1 MQKGQVRF
9 VVCTSTLAQGVNL
22 PIRYLIVRGLYQG
35 RQRIRVRDF
44 QNLIGRA
51 GRSGMHTEGSILFA
65 EPEIFERR
73 GSRSGGWRWD
83 QAKELLVP
91 ENSEPC
97 ASALL
102 EVIEPLRSENRKR
115 RIRDRLIVARAYVAG
130 VEQITALAQRLHASF
145 GDRGYSEQD
154 LSEQIAKKEQT
165 ISAIESFLMAHGDDG
180 EQDHDEETLSSLVE
194 ETLAFF
200 LADNEER
207 ELLRELFQMLAAHVL
222 QEIPEAARRITV
234 GKTLLGV
241 HESKQIERWVS
252 DQRDA
257 LLEAEDEESLLS
269 VIWPVLSAHIRNSTF
284 VKCNIPEILQDIG
297 RGWINGRPF
306 CALLEA
312 LQEAGARIGGGQ
324 RPRHPKID
332 HAVDLCENA
341 LAYEGNLV
349 LGAVIEMVMWIMP
362 DESETLVPLLQR
374 LQKRLKY
381 GVASASAVAVHEAG
395 FADRIVASE
404 IASVLGNQVNS
415 AREARRAIGRR
426 NVAVRELLQTHPAFF
441 MQRLEEIA
449 ARP

>member
-1 MQKGQVRF
+1 
-9 VVCTSTLAQGVNL
+9 
-22 PIRYLIVRGLYQG
+22 
-35 RQRIRVRDF
+35 
-44 QNLIGRA
+44 
-51 GRSGMHTEGSILFA
+51 
-65 EPEIFERR
+65 
-73 GSRSGGWRWD
+73 
-83 QAKELLVP
+83 
-91 ENSEPC
+91 
-97 ASALL
+97 
-102 EVIEPLRSENRKR
+102 
-115 RIRDRLIVARAYVAG
+115 
-130 VEQITALAQRLHASF
+130 
-145 GDRGYSEQD
+145 
-154 LSEQIAKKEQT
+154 
-165 ISAIESFLMAHGDDG
+165 
-180 EQDHDEETLSSLVE
+180 
-194 ETLAFF
+194 
-200 LADNEER
+200 
-207 ELLRELFQMLAAHVL
+207 
-222 QEIPEAARRITV
+222 
-234 GKTLLGV
+234 
-241 HESKQIERWVS
+241 
-252 DQRDA
+252 
-257 LLEAEDEESLLS
+257 
-269 VIWPVLSAHIRNSTF
+269 